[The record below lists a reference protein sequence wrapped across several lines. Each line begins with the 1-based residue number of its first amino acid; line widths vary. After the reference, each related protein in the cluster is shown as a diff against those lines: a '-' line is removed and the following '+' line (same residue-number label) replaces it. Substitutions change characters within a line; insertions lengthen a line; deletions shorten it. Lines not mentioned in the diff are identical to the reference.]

1 MGTIEHLR
9 CQRGALIFLTPL
21 VISAIVL
28 LMVLA
33 LDGARLFM
41 LKSELQSQANAA
53 AGAASSESKTCGGDN
68 VSPERMLDR
77 ALAGARV
84 QGFESEAG
92 SLTIEPGK
100 LELKNDGTLIFR
112 PTGIDRSDSALAVI
126 RRSEPISRILPDLF
140 GSIDLEVNAAMR
152 KQVVGTLS
160 AAGSTATIDDGLLG
174 YLIGALLGE
183 NNYTLDVGDLDS
195 LENSLLTVGELLR
208 AADVDSLEDLLP
220 LNGDHLALAVR
231 DVAGHSSPVGE
242 LANDL
247 LSAAGVETVVIGD
260 LIHTSGNVSVP
271 ENTSIR
277 AYDLLVGLAISAAR
291 DQQTLSGEPIS
302 VNAPFEDLGLP
313 FIDEID
319 EREVELSI
327 VINQPPTIAIGRA
340 RQDGNGVW
348 ETRFHAAD
356 IGLEMKALYQ
366 QTGGKE
372 EGVLLPGIR
381 YTFLETPLSL
391 AIALGGGSGELVA
404 AKCARGVGNSVTLV
418 ADIRRAPAVL
428 GTGILDGAGEFQLE
442 RQIKSLTLT
451 TSILGLEQPLA
462 DVDIEYT
469 VLGSI
474 TVPGE
479 RRVFDDYKLNCSG
492 DSCRVSDFSNAED
505 AEEAVDARLEPVV
518 HDINITLID
527 DEAVDE
533 PDETVLEDA
542 LRTLVEEGLSP
553 TVEAVGYNML
563 NVLVK
568 PTAESLGISFGGV
581 QVSVDAAR
589 QSGTQLVENVEII
602 NQ

>member
-33 LDGARLFM
+33 LDGARLLM
-41 LKSELQSQANAA
+41 LKSELQSQVNAA
-53 AGAASSESKTCGGDN
+53 AGAASSESKTCGGDD

-126 RRSEPISRILPDLF
+126 RRSEPISRILPNLF
-140 GSIDLEVNAAMR
+140 GNIDLEVNAAMR

-160 AAGSTATIDDGLLG
+160 AAGSTASIDGGLLG

-183 NNYTLDVGDLDS
+183 SNYTLDVGDLDS
-195 LENSLLTVGELLR
+195 LENSLLSVGELLR
-208 AADVDSLEDLLP
+208 AAEVANLEDLLP
-220 LNGDHLALAVR
+220 LNGDHLALAIR
-231 DVAGHSSPVGE
+231 DVAGYTSPVGE

-247 LSAAGVETVVIGD
+247 SSAAGIETVIIGD

-271 ENTSIR
+271 DNTAIR
-277 AYDLLVGLAISAAR
+277 AYDLLVGLALSAAK
-291 DQQTLSGEPIS
+291 DQQTFSGEPIR
-302 VNAPFEDLGLP
+302 VNAPFEDLALP

-327 VINQPPTIAIGRA
+327 VINRPPTITIGRA

-404 AKCARGVGNSVTLV
+404 AKCARGVGNSVTLM
-418 ADIRRAPAVL
+418 ADIRRNPAVL
-428 GTGILDGAGEFQLE
+428 GTGTLDEAGEFQLE

-474 TVPGE
+474 TVPAE
-479 RRVFDDYKLNCSG
+479 RRVFDDYKLSCSG
-492 DSCRVSDFSNAED
+492 DSCRVTDFSNAEN

-518 HDINITLID
+518 HDIKITLID
-527 DEAVDE
+527 YEAASE
-533 PDETVLEDA
+533 PDETVLQDA
-542 LRTLVEEGLSP
+542 LRALVEEGLSP

-589 QSGTQLVENVEII
+589 QSGTQLVESVEII
-602 NQ
+602 NP